1 MIRLYRPFYGK
12 KINEHDFVAMATH
25 EVARLT
31 DLEPAP
37 LGFIL
42 PSVTIVAEMTE
53 RDEFLIQVRRDLDEW
68 HRWLR
73 SIFFTG
79 GNVRRWARYL
89 DPETHEVLIRGIFI
103 LHGELRDF
111 NRYVKSCKKRSP
123 KLL

>member
-1 MIRLYRPFYGK
+1 RQRLTDARCSWRNRNQRRSPETRRTGISMIRLYRPFYGK
-12 KINEHDFVAMATH
+12 KINEQDFVAMATH

-42 PSVTIVAEMTE
+42 PSVTIGAQMTE

-79 GNVRRWARYL
+79 G
-89 DPETHEVLIRGIFI
+89 
-103 LHGELRDF
+103 
-111 NRYVKSCKKRSP
+111 
-123 KLL
+123 